1 MRADR
6 VLDPSRL
13 WLFVLAAIALTAT
26 PGPNVLYIVT
36 RGIGQGRRA
45 AVTSAA
51 GVESALFIHV
61 AASALGISA
70 IVASSAVAFTAIRW
84 IGALYL
90 LGLGIQAWR
99 SDGLSVSRPV
109 LPARGRHLF
118 RQGFVVSLL
127 NVKVALFFLAF
138 LPQFVDP
145 SGPVRPQLLLLGGIF
160 VLAAALTDLTYA
172 LTSGSPGRWLRDR
185 PAFGRFQG
193 RLSGTVYIGLGLSAA
208 MTGDGP

>member
-1 MRADR
+1 MVDA
-6 VLDPSRL
+6 SRL
-13 WLFVLAAIALTAT
+13 WLFAVAAVALTAT

-45 AVTSAA
+45 AVTSAL
-51 GVESALFIHV
+51 GVESALLIHV

-70 IVASSAVAFTAIRW
+70 VVASSAAAFTAIRW
-84 IGALYL
+84 IGAIYL
-90 LGLGIQAWR
+90 VGLGLQAWR
-99 SDGLSVSRPV
+99 SDGLSVTRPV

-138 LPQFVDP
+138 LPQFVTP
-145 SGPVRPQLLLLGGIF
+145 SAPVRPQLLLLGGIF
-160 VLAAALTDLTYA
+160 VLAAALTDLAYA
-172 LTSGSPGRWLRDR
+172 MTSGSLGRWLRDR
-185 PAFGRFQG
+185 PAFSRFQG

-208 MTGDGP
+208 VTGGDPA

>member
-1 MRADR
+1 MP
-6 VLDPSRL
+6 DPSRL

-45 AVTSAA
+45 AVTSAL

-61 AASALGISA
+61 AASALGVSA

-90 LGLGIQAWR
+90 VGLGIQAWR
-99 SDGLSVSRPV
+99 SDGLSVMRQE
-109 LPARGRHLF
+109 LPARRRHLF

-145 SGPVRPQLLLLGGIF
+145 SAGVRPQLLLLGGLF
-160 VLAAALTDLTYA
+160 VLSATLTDLVYA
-172 LTSGSPGRWLRDR
+172 FTSGSLGRWLRDR
-185 PAFGRFQG
+185 PTFARLQG
-193 RLSGTVYIGLGLSAA
+193 RVSGTVYIGLGLSAA
-208 MTGDGP
+208 VTGSDTS

>member
-1 MRADR
+1 
-6 VLDPSRL
+6 VPDPSRL

-45 AVTSAA
+45 AMTSAL
-51 GVESALFIHV
+51 GVESALLIHV
-61 AASALGISA
+61 AASSLGVSA
-70 IVASSAVAFTAIRW
+70 IVASSAVAFTAVRW
-84 IGALYL
+84 LGALYL
-90 LGLGIQAWR
+90 VGLGIQAWR
-99 SDGLSVSRPV
+99 SDGLSVTRQV

-145 SGPVRPQLLLLGGIF
+145 SAPVRPQLLLLGGLF
-160 VLAAALTDLTYA
+160 VLAATLTDLTYA
-172 LTSGSPGRWLRDR
+172 LTSGSLGRWLHER
-185 PAFGRFQG
+185 PAFARFQG
-193 RLSGTVYIGLGLSAA
+193 RLSGAVYVGLGLSAA
-208 MTGDGP
+208 VTGSDAA

>member
-1 MRADR
+1 MP
-6 VLDPSRL
+6 DPSRL

-45 AVTSAA
+45 AVTSAL

-61 AASALGISA
+61 AASALGVSA

-90 LGLGIQAWR
+90 VGLGIQAWR
-99 SDGLSVSRPV
+99 SDGLSVTRQE

-145 SGPVRPQLLLLGGIF
+145 SAPVRPQLLLLGGLF
-160 VLAAALTDLTYA
+160 VLSAAVTDLVYA
-172 LTSGSPGRWLRDR
+172 LTSGSLGRWLRDR
-185 PAFGRFQG
+185 PAFARFQG
-193 RLSGTVYIGLGLSAA
+193 RVSGTVYIGLGLSAA
-208 MTGDGP
+208 VTGGDTS